1 MKKYIVL
8 VMIILGAFSLQAKEE
23 VISEL
28 FDTQN
33 IDAVKITS
41 KFGRVKVENWAK
53 NEIAVTAT
61 IKVSSNKEEAAEKI
75 LSNVSVDMA
84 RKGNYIN
91 VETTFEMFFSFMKF
105 TNNLFRNGDFSIDYE
120 VKMPQNI
127 ILDITLDNGDIVL
140 YERNANVKISHSN
153 GSISSQ
159 SIRGTAKL
167 KLRSSKLKINNV
179 DSLFMDAKNSDIF
192 LTKSHYVNAKSYNTS
207 YEIDE
212 VKLLETNSL
221 RDTFSVGDVSDIA
234 ATSSLSSFTFGVLK
248 NSAVM
253 DTSYGNVSAEHLGVK
268 FDEVKLTCK
277 GTDVSIGL
285 GATPASIAINH
296 HVSTKLDIP
305 DDFGLNMKFGKDQ
318 KYFITTGTVGAVKNN
333 NELLVNIKGGSLQL
347 R

>member
-1 MKKYIVL
+1 MKKYIL
-8 VMIILGAFSLQAKEE
+8 LFIMFLTAFSLQAKEE
-23 VISEL
+23 VISES

-33 IDAVKITS
+33 IDALKITS
-41 KFGRVKVENWAK
+41 KFGRVKVENWVK
-53 NEIAVTAT
+53 NEIAVTAI

-105 TNNLFRNGDFSIDYE
+105 TNNLFRSGDFSINYE

-127 ILDITLDNGDIVL
+127 ILDITLDNGNIVL

-159 SIRGTAKL
+159 SIRGTAKM
-167 KLRSSKLKINNV
+167 KLRSSKLKISNV
-179 DSLFMDAKNSDIF
+179 DSLLVDAKNSDIF
-192 LTKSHYVNAKSYNTS
+192 LTKSRYINAESYNTS
-207 YEIDE
+207 YEINE
-212 VKLLETNSL
+212 VKLLETSSL
-221 RDTFSVGDVSDIA
+221 RDTFSVGDVTDVS
-234 ATSSLSSFTFGVLK
+234 ATSSLSSFSLAVLK

-253 DTSYGNVSAEHLGVK
+253 DTSYGNFSAERVGEK
-268 FDEVKLTCK
+268 FDEIKLTCK

-285 GATPASIAINH
+285 SPTPASIAINH
-296 HVSTKLDIP
+296 HVSTKLNIP
-305 DDFGLNMKFGKDQ
+305 DNFGLSMKFGKDQ
-318 KYFITTGTVGAVKNN
+318 KYLITTGTVGAAKNN